1 MEQIQN
7 YGSVTV
13 DLSGSD
19 SPATSVTK
27 TATYDQAFLGE
38 DFSDAKGKFRAKRKA
53 KKLSKIADKQE
64 VKQARKGGRQE
75 ARLARRT
82 TRKTT
87 RQDIRGGQ
95 QEARQSRQDMR
106 DSRGQERKAKRAEA
120 KESRRPV
127 EEEELEEEEVDTTT
141 IDPEADYSESE
152 DNGYGASESED
163 DGYSE
168 EEEEDYSEEED
179 DGYSDEDNGY
189 SDEDNSYSEEEDSFA
204 GEQSNFVS
212 ELTGDSNV
220 SPMVDAICMKIEWN
234 NEMISR
240 LMAAKQKMAS
250 NGQDTAKVTDALGQ
264 KFDRVQQLEQ
274 KLENFSGANGMP
286 DAQKQRAVGQARTRA
301 RNQRMQSVIPPVL
314 VANMVNKGYS
324 KSQIKNWWNTK
335 GRNKVAQS
343 GFYGT
348 SDDFGRGMQTE
359 QSVAVAYW
367 EAPVYD
373 NNEAQPVAVEL
384 GSTNEKSS
392 SFIGGGSISWK
403 PILIGAV
410 VGFVAIYA
418 IRKYKLLK

>member
-87 RQDIRGGQ
+87 RQD
-95 QEARQSRQDMR
+95 MR
-106 DSRGQERKAKRAEA
+106 DSQQDRRQTRQDTRDTRNQDRKSKRAEA

-127 EEEELEEEEVDTTT
+127 EEEKLEEEEVDSTT

-152 DNGYGASESED
+152 DNGYTDSESED

-179 DGYSDEDNGY
+179 NGY
-189 SDEDNSYSEEEDSFA
+189 SDQDNSYSEEQDSFA

-212 ELTGDSNV
+212 ELTGDSKV
-220 SPMVDAICMKIEWN
+220 SPMVDTICMKIEWN

-240 LMAAKQKMAS
+240 LMAAKQKMAT
-250 NGQDTAKVTDALGQ
+250 NGQDTSKVTDALGQ

-286 DAQKQRAVGQARTRA
+286 NAQKQQAVNQARNRA
-301 RNQRMQSVIPPVL
+301 RNMRMENVIPPVL
-314 VANMVNKGYS
+314 VTKMLNKGYS
-324 KSQIKNWWNTK
+324 KSQIKNWWNTTGK
-335 GRNKVAQS
+335 NKIAKSSFV
-343 GFYGT
+343 GT
-348 SDDFGRGMQTE
+348 SDDFGRGKQTE
-359 QSVAVAYW
+359 ESVDVAYW

-373 NNEAQPVAVEL
+373 NNEAQPVSVEL
-384 GSTNEKSS
+384 GSTTEKSS
-392 SFIGGGSISWK
+392 SFIGGESINWK

>member
-7 YGSVTV
+7 YGSVVV

-75 ARLARRT
+75 ARIARRS
-82 TRKTT
+82 TRKTS
-87 RQDIRGGQ
+87 RQDIRGEQ
-95 QEARQSRQDMR
+95 QEARQSRQDIR
-106 DSRGQERKAKRAEA
+106 GSRGQQRKAKRAEA
-120 KESRRPV
+120 KESRRPI
-127 EEEELEEEEVDTTT
+127 EEEELEEEVDTTT
-141 IDPEADYSESE
+141 IDPESDYSESE
-152 DNGYGASESED
+152 E
-163 DGYSE
+163 
-168 EEEEDYSEEED
+168 
-179 DGYSDEDNGY
+179 DGYSDEEDAGY
-189 SDEDNSYSEEEDSFA
+189 SDEEDAGYSDEEDTGYSDEEDTGYSNEEDLFN

-212 ELTGDSNV
+212 ELTGNANV
-220 SPMVDAICMKIEWN
+220 PPMIDTICMKIEWN

-240 LMAAKQKMAS
+240 LMAAKNKMAT
-250 NGQDTAKVTDALGQ
+250 NGQDTSKVTDALGQ

-286 DAQKQRAVGQARTRA
+286 DAQKQKAVGQARNKA
-301 RNQRMQSVIPPVL
+301 RNMRMQNVIPPVL
-314 VANMVNKGYS
+314 IENMRKKGYS
-324 KSQIKNWWNTK
+324 KAQIKNWWETK
-335 GRNKVAQS
+335 GRNKIAKASFV
-343 GFYGT
+343 GT
-348 SDDFGRGMQTE
+348 SDDFGRGKQQE
-359 QSVAVAYW
+359 DSVDVSYW

-373 NNEAQPVAVEL
+373 NNEAQAVSVEL
-384 GSTNEKSS
+384 APTNEKSS
-392 SFIGGGSISWK
+392 NFIGDGSINWK
-403 PILIGAV
+403 PIFIGAI

>member
-75 ARLARRT
+75 ARIARRA
-82 TRKTT
+82 TRKTS
-87 RQDIRGGQ
+87 RQDIRGSQ
-95 QEARQSRQDMR
+95 QEARQSRQDTR
-106 DSRGQERKAKRAEA
+106 DERGQQRKAKRAEA

-127 EEEELEEEEVDTTT
+127 EEEELEEEEVDTAT

-152 DNGYGASESED
+152 ENGYSDSESED
-163 DGYSE
+163 GYEDSESEEDGYSE
-168 EEEEDYSEEED
+168 EE
-179 DGYSDEDNGY
+179 
-189 SDEDNSYSEEEDSFA
+189 DNSYSEDEDLFN

-212 ELTGDSNV
+212 ELTGGAKV
-220 SPMVDAICMKIEWN
+220 PPMVDTICMKIEWN

-250 NGQDTAKVTDALGQ
+250 NGQDTSKVTDVLGQ
-264 KFDRVQQLEQ
+264 KFDRVQQLEK

-301 RNQRMQSVIPPVL
+301 RNQRMQNVIPPVL
-314 VANMVNKGYS
+314 VANMVKKGYS

-335 GRNKVAQS
+335 GKNKVAQS
-343 GFYGT
+343 SFYGT
-348 SDDFGRGMQTE
+348 SDDFGRGMQPE
-359 QSVAVAYW
+359 QTVDVAYW

-373 NNEAQPVAVEL
+373 NNEAQPVSVEL

>member
-64 VKQARKGGRQE
+64 VKQARVGGRQE

-87 RQDIRGGQ
+87 RQD
-95 QEARQSRQDMR
+95 MR
-106 DSRGQERKAKRAEA
+106 DSQQDRRQTRQDTRDTRNQDRKAKRAEA
-120 KESRRPV
+120 KESRMPE
-127 EEEELEEEEVDTTT
+127 EEEELEEDVDTNT
-141 IDPEADYSESE
+141 IDPEADY
-152 DNGYGASESED
+152 AESED
-163 DGYSE
+163 DGYGDSDNGDAYS
-168 EEEEDYSEEED
+168 EEEEDYSEEETD
-179 DGYSDEDNGY
+179 DYYGD
-189 SDEDNSYSEEEDSFA
+189 SEQDSFA

-212 ELTGDSNV
+212 ELTGDAKV
-220 SPMVDAICMKIEWN
+220 SPMVDTICMKIEWN

-240 LMAAKQKMAS
+240 LMAAKNKMAS
-250 NGQDTAKVTDALGQ
+250 NGQDTSKVTDALGQ
-264 KFDRVQQLEQ
+264 KFDRVQQLEN

-286 DAQKQRAVGQARTRA
+286 DAQKQRAVDQARTRA
-301 RNQRMQSVIPPVL
+301 RNMRMQSVIPPVL
-314 VANMVNKGYS
+314 VEKMLNKGYS
-324 KSQIKNWWNTK
+324 KSQIKNWWNTTGK
-335 GRNKVAQS
+335 NKIVKS
-343 GFYGT
+343 SFVGT
-348 SDDFGRGMQTE
+348 TDDFGRGKQTE
-359 QSVAVAYW
+359 ESVDVAYW

-373 NNEAQPVAVEL
+373 NNEAQPVSVEL
-384 GSTNEKSS
+384 APTDEKSS
-392 SFIGGGSISWK
+392 NFIGGGSISWK

>member
-38 DFSDAKGKFRAKRKA
+38 NFSDAKGKFRAKRKA
-53 KKLSKIADKQE
+53 KKLTKIADKQE

-95 QEARQSRQDMR
+95 QEARMTRRNKR
-106 DSRGQERKAKRAEA
+106 DEQKATRRGGD
-120 KESRRPV
+120 V
-127 EEEELEEEEVDTTT
+127 EETEEEEVDTTT

-152 DNGYGASESED
+152 DNGYADSESED

-168 EEEEDYSEEED
+168 SED
-179 DGYSDEDNGY
+179 DGYSESEDNGY
-189 SDEDNSYSEEEDSFA
+189 SEEDDSYSEDEDLFN

-212 ELTGDSNV
+212 ELTGGV
-220 SPMVDAICMKIEWN
+220 KVPPMVDTICMKIEWN

-240 LMAAKQKMAS
+240 LMSAKEKMAS
-250 NGQDTAKVTDALGQ
+250 KGQDTSKVTDALGQ
-264 KFDRVQQLEQ
+264 KFDRVQQLEK

-301 RNQRMQSVIPPVL
+301 RNQRMQNVIPPVL

-335 GRNKVAQS
+335 GKNKIAQS
-343 GFYGT
+343 SFYGT
-348 SDDFGRGMQTE
+348 SDDFGRGMQPE
-359 QSVAVAYW
+359 QSVDVAYW

-373 NNEAQPVAVEL
+373 NNEAQPVSVEL

-410 VGFVAIYA
+410 IGFVAIYA

>member
-7 YGSVTV
+7 YGSVVV

-75 ARLARRT
+75 ARIARRS
-82 TRKTT
+82 TRKTS
-87 RQDIRGGQ
+87 RQDIRGEQ
-95 QEARQSRQDMR
+95 QEARQSRQDIR
-106 DSRGQERKAKRAEA
+106 GSRGQQRKAKRAEA
-120 KESRRPV
+120 KESRRPI
-127 EEEELEEEEVDTTT
+127 EEEELEEEVDTTT
-141 IDPEADYSESE
+141 IDPESDYSESE
-152 DNGYGASESED
+152 E
-163 DGYSE
+163 
-168 EEEEDYSEEED
+168 
-179 DGYSDEDNGY
+179 DGYSDEEDAGY
-189 SDEDNSYSEEEDSFA
+189 SDEEDAGYSDEEDAGYSDEEDTGYSDEEDTGYSNEEDLFN

-212 ELTGDSNV
+212 ELTGNANV
-220 SPMVDAICMKIEWN
+220 PPMIDTICMKIEWN

-240 LMAAKQKMAS
+240 LMAAKNKMAT
-250 NGQDTAKVTDALGQ
+250 NGQDTSKVTDALGQ

-286 DAQKQRAVGQARTRA
+286 DAQKQKAVGQARNKA
-301 RNQRMQSVIPPVL
+301 RNMRMQNVIPPVL
-314 VANMVNKGYS
+314 IENMRKKGYS
-324 KSQIKNWWNTK
+324 KAQIKNWWETK
-335 GRNKVAQS
+335 GRNKIAKASFV
-343 GFYGT
+343 GT
-348 SDDFGRGMQTE
+348 SDDFGRGKQQE
-359 QSVAVAYW
+359 DSVDVSYW

-373 NNEAQPVAVEL
+373 NNEAQAVSVEL
-384 GSTNEKSS
+384 APTNEKSS
-392 SFIGGGSISWK
+392 NFIGDGSINWK
-403 PILIGAV
+403 PIFIGAI

>member
-13 DLSGSD
+13 DLSGSA

-95 QEARQSRQDMR
+95 QEARQSRQDIR

-120 KESRRPV
+120 KESRRPI
-127 EEEELEEEEVDTTT
+127 EEEELEEEVDTTT

-152 DNGYGASESED
+152 DNGYADSESED
-163 DGYSE
+163 DGYSD

-179 DGYSDEDNGY
+179 NGY
-189 SDEDNSYSEEEDSFA
+189 SDQDNGYSEEEDLFN

-212 ELTGDSNV
+212 ELTGGAKV
-220 SPMVDAICMKIEWN
+220 PQLVDTICMKIEWN

-240 LMAAKQKMAS
+240 LMAAKEKMAS
-250 NGQDTAKVTDALGQ
+250 NGQDTSKVTDVLGQ
-264 KFDRVQQLEQ
+264 KFDRVQQLEK

-301 RNQRMQSVIPPVL
+301 RNQRMQNIIPPVL

-335 GRNKVAQS
+335 GRNKIAQS
-343 GFYGT
+343 SFYGT

-359 QSVAVAYW
+359 QSVDVAYW

-373 NNEAQPVAVEL
+373 NNEAQPVSVEL
-384 GSTNEKSS
+384 APTDEKSS
-392 SFIGGGSISWK
+392 NFIGGGSISWK